1 MFQRFWLTLSL
12 GVKSLLLHKLRSGLA
27 ILGILIGV
35 TAVIWLVAMGEGVSH
50 QAELQIEQLGATS
63 IIVRSIKPPQ
73 GSSSDSGG
81 LFLKYGLLREDYD
94 RIVNT
99 LPSIRSIA
107 RIREMRREVR
117 FAERSC
123 DVTLVGC
130 EPTYL
135 TQNHL
140 ELTTGSR
147 FLQDEDSENYANV
160 CVIGHGVAQ
169 VLFPLEDPIG
179 KSIQVDK
186 DFYTVV
192 GRTKFREASGAV
204 GGSFSGKD
212 YNLDIYVP
220 LETVR
225 QRIGDQVITARGG
238 SVEGE
243 IVQLSQITLDVDNK
257 DKVMETADIVRSLL
271 ESNHKLADYSIV
283 VPQELLQQAMVLR
296 VMFNVLL
303 VLIAGIALLVGGI
316 GIMNI
321 MLATVTE
328 RTREIG
334 IRRALGAKQR
344 DIIEQFLAETIVL
357 SASGG
362 ILGVIL
368 GFMCGPA
375 VWFARSLIGLASPD
389 FLESLPKH
397 VRDLEP
403 RIAMWSIAAAFLI
416 SLAEGIVFGLYPARR
431 AARMDPIEA
440 LRHE

>member
-1 MFQRFWLTLSL
+1 MLRTLSL

-35 TAVIWLVAMGEGVSH
+35 TAVIWLVAMGEGVSR

-81 LFLKYGLLREDYD
+81 LFLKYGLLREDFD
-94 RIVNT
+94 RIRET
-99 LPSIRSIA
+99 LPSIRSIS

-117 FAERSC
+117 FSDRSC
-123 DVTLVGC
+123 DCTLVGC
-130 EPTYL
+130 EPAYL

-140 ELTTGSR
+140 ELASGR
-147 FLQDEDSENYANV
+147 FIQERDAEDYANV
-160 CVIGHGVAQ
+160 CVIGDGVARM
-169 VLFPLEDPIG
+169 LFPLEDPIG
-179 KSIQVDK
+179 KSILVEK
-186 DFYTVV
+186 DFYVVV

-212 YNLDIYVP
+212 YNLDVYVP

-243 IVQLSQITLDVDNK
+243 IVQLSQITLDVQDK
-257 DKVMETADIVRSLL
+257 DQVMETSDIVRSLL
-271 ESNHKLADYSIV
+271 ESNHKLQDYSIV

-344 DIIEQFLAETIVL
+344 DIIEQFLSETIVL

-362 ILGVIL
+362 ILGVLL
-368 GFMCGPA
+368 GFLCGPA
-375 VWFARSLIGLASPD
+375 VWFARFLISSVSPD
-389 FLESLPKH
+389 FFASIPKH

-403 RIAMWSIAAAFLI
+403 RIAMWSIVVAFLI
-416 SLAEGIVFGLYPARR
+416 SLVEGIVFGLYPARR